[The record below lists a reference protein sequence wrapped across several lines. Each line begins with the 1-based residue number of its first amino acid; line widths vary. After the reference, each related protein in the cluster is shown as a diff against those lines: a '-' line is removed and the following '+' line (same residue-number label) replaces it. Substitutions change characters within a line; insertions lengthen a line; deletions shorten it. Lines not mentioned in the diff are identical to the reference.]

1 MRGEKIKCLLEFY
14 GILSVTIENTCK
26 QIVVVIRPVPDD
38 KSFMLLFVQLDHV
51 IPSMIHF

>member
-1 MRGEKIKCLLEFY
+1 MRGEKSKCLLEFY

-38 KSFMLLFVQLDHV
+38 KSFTLFVQLNHM
-51 IPSMIHF
+51 ILSMIHF